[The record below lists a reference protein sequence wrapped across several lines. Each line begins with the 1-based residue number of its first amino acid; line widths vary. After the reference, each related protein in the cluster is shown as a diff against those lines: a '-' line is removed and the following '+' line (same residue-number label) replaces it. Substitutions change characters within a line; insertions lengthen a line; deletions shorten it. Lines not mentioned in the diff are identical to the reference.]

1 MMRIRPQGRPMTTS
15 QPHQRLSPDQLKQ
28 AIQKESKKFEE
39 FYLWIEAHMPPRFFE
54 EVDQESIL
62 LIAHSLMGL
71 DLSSYF
77 TQIHR
82 KDLALVLSLDS
93 PDADLKVLS
102 HYQMYGI
109 KNYRAFI
116 SNAPP
121 PFKNIT
127 TPLRITHIR
136 FRDVVDEQPP
146 FPLTPEKTAE
156 LVDQLNKRNTHVSS
170 SDIARLMG
178 EISPTFVRALTKDR
192 LLLALDMYFRAL
204 TRDNCQYEL
213 RRNEDWREKK
223 DMPSLQIVFAWK
235 NVPKYNFL
243 YRLAQVIHRHGLRMK
258 HVSATHI
265 DPYSQQNVVIMSI
278 GLHGSKGGAAW
289 EEADLVD
296 FLQELVTLKYFE
308 GMETVESTFVDTHL
322 LTGNQGNLI
331 KSIVYFVHQILV
343 HADINM
349 YALNHIE
356 EGICRH
362 PELVV
367 QLVKAFEL
375 KFHPKKVNLIEYLQ
389 TKESFLNLISQLDTG
404 NEMNDMRRRNIL
416 VQALNFVD
424 FTLKTNFYRNNKP
437 AFCFRLDPAFMDQTS
452 YERKEKFPELPYA
465 IFFMKGF
472 HFIGFHIRFRD
483 LSRGGLRTVIPA
495 KMEQMIIER
504 NNVFAECYHLAYTQN
519 KKNKDIPEGGAKG
532 VIFLEPHE
540 WLYTEEAIY
549 VREMED
555 LEIPQEAVKEH
566 LTQFH
571 QQHKLEYLY
580 QTQRSYIESFVT
592 LLNCEPDGTL
602 RSKDIIDYWKKPEYI
617 YLGPDENMHN
627 SMIEWIAAYSKSQHY
642 KPGGAFI
649 SSKPGA
655 GINHKEFGV
664 TSLGVNVFMEEILKF
679 LGVDPTKQP
688 FTVKMT
694 GGPDGDV
701 AGNQMHNLYQFY
713 PDTAHLLATIDV
725 SGTIFDPQGLNLTL
739 MEQLFKQGKPLRF
752 YPPEQLHDG
761 GFLLDTS
768 AKKTQT
774 AYAQQTLCIRKTK
787 GKLVEEWLSGN
798 EMNQLL
804 RHNVHQ
810 VKADIFIPGGGR
822 PRTLNENNIKDFID
836 EAGKPTARAVVEGA
850 NLYLTPWARR
860 TLEKLGVL
868 IIKDSS
874 ANKGGV
880 TCSSFEVLVSL
891 VLSEEEFIREK
902 KKIVPEILEII
913 ATRARQEAD
922 LLLRTHR
929 ETHAFLTDI
938 SEWVSE
944 RINLY
949 KDQLL
954 NHLQNVVLSNEPTDP
969 LIRCLLNYCPPLLRN
984 NYRDRIMNDVPD
996 VHKKAI
1002 IACHLASRLVYYRGL
1017 DWSPSL
1023 VDVLPLVANDPL
1035 IVGSSDLSRN

>member
-1 MMRIRPQGRPMTTS
+1 MTTPS
-15 QPHQRLSPDQLKQ
+15 AHPRLSSEQLQQ
-28 AIQKESKKFEE
+28 AIRKESKKFEE

-62 LIAHSLMGL
+62 LIVHSLMGL
-71 DLSSYF
+71 DLGDYF
-77 TQIHR
+77 SQIHR
-82 KDLALVLSLDS
+82 KDLALVLCLDS
-93 PDADLKVLS
+93 PDADLDVLK

-109 KNYRAFI
+109 KNYRAFV
-116 SNAPP
+116 SNVPP
-121 PFKNIT
+121 PFKNAT
-127 TPLRITHIR
+127 SPLRITHIR
-136 FRDVVDEQPP
+136 FRDQFDEKAIAPP
-146 FPLTPEKTAE
+146 SPEKTAE
-156 LVDQLNKRNTHVSS
+156 IIEQLKKRNTLVTHN
-170 SDIARLMG
+170 DIARLMT
-178 EISPTFVRALTKDR
+178 ELSPTFLRALTKDR
-192 LLLALDMYFRAL
+192 LIVALDMYFRAL
-204 TRDNCQYEL
+204 TRDNCQYEV
-213 RRNEDWREKK
+213 RRNEEWRGKK
-223 DMPSLQIVFAWK
+223 DTPSMQIVFAWK

-243 YRLAQVIHRHGLRMK
+243 YHIAKVIQRHGLRMK
-258 HVSATHI
+258 YVSATHI
-265 DPYSQQNVVIMSI
+265 DPYSQQNVAIMSL

-289 EEADLVD
+289 EEADIAD

-308 GMETVESTFVDTHL
+308 GLETIDSTFVDTHL
-322 LTGNQGNLI
+322 VSGNQGNLI
-331 KSIVYFVHQILV
+331 KSIVYFVHQVLV
-343 HADINM
+343 HADLNM

-375 KFHPKKVNLIEYLQ
+375 KFHPRRVNLTEYVQ
-389 TKESFLNLISQLDTG
+389 TKESFFKLIDQLDTG
-404 NEMNDMRRRNIL
+404 NEMNDTRRKNIL
-416 VQALNFVD
+416 CQAFNFVD
-424 FTLKTNFYRNNKP
+424 YTLKTNFYCNNKP
-437 AFCFRLDPAFMDQTS
+437 AFSFRLDPVYMDHTP
-452 YERKEKFPELPYA
+452 YERKEKFPERPYA

-472 HFIGFHIRFRD
+472 HFMGFHIRFRD
-483 LSRGGLRTVIPA
+483 LSRGGLRTVMPDR
-495 KMEQMIIER
+495 MEQMIIER
-504 NNVFAECYHLAYTQN
+504 NNVFAECYNLAYTQN

-540 WLYTEEAIY
+540 WLYTEEEIY
-549 VREMED
+549 TREMKD
-555 LEIPQEAVKEH
+555 LDIPSEEIKEH
-566 LTQFH
+566 IAKFH
-571 QQHKLEYLY
+571 QQQKLEYLY

-602 RSKDIIDYWKKPEYI
+602 LAKNIVDYWKKPEYV

-649 SSKPGA
+649 TSKPGA

-664 TSLGVNVFMEEILKF
+664 TSLCVNVFMEETLKF
-679 LGVDPTKQP
+679 LKVDPYKQS
-688 FTVKMT
+688 FTVKMS

-701 AGNQMHNLYQFY
+701 AGNQMHNLYRFY
-713 PDTAHLLATIDV
+713 PNTAHLLATIDI
-725 SGTIFDPQGLNLTL
+725 SGTIFDPKGLDLAL
-739 MEQLFKQGKPLRF
+739 IEQLFKEGKPLRF

-768 AKKTQT
+768 SKKTQT
-774 AYAQQTLCIRKTK
+774 AYAQQTLCLRKIN

-798 EMNQLL
+798 EMNHLL
-804 RHNVHQ
+804 RHHVHQ
-810 VKADIFIPGGGR
+810 VKADVFIPGGGR
-822 PRTLNENNIKDFID
+822 PRTLNENNIKDFVD
-836 EAGKPTARAVVEGA
+836 ESGKPTARAIIEGA

-880 TCSSFEVLVSL
+880 ICSSFEVLVSL

-902 KKIVPEILEII
+902 KAIVPEILDII

-922 LLLRTHR
+922 ILLRTHR

-954 NHLQNVVLSNEPTDP
+954 KHLQNVTLSNDPKDP

-984 NYRDRIMNDVPD
+984 NYRDRILKDVPD

-1035 IVGSSDLSRN
+1035 IVG